1 MSYITTVTGKH
12 FDPVEVEA
20 EKIDLQDIFHALSLL
35 CRANGHVRYFFS
47 VAQHSINCSVEA
59 QARGYSRQVQLAC
72 LLHDAAEAYL
82 SDVTRPLKA
91 SMKEYQ
97 KTEEYLLRCIWEKY
111 LDSELTEEESEQVF
125 EIDDDMLSYEFQK
138 LMPEMISD
146 RYEKI
151 VSTPD
156 VSCRKPEA
164 VEREM
169 FERFEEI
176 LKTK

>member
-12 FDPVEVEA
+12 FDPIEVES
-20 EKIDLQDIFHALSLL
+20 EKIDLQDIFHALSLI
-35 CRANGHVRYFFS
+35 CRANGHVKYFFS

-59 QARGYSRQVQLAC
+59 HARGYSGQVQLAC

-111 LDSELTEEESEQVF
+111 LDGELTEEEYEQIF
-125 EIDDDMLSYEFQK
+125 EIDDDMLAYEFRE

-146 RYEKI
+146 RYKKI

-156 VSCRKPEA
+156 VSCRKPEE

-169 FERFEEI
+169 FERFEKIHE
-176 LKTK
+176 TR